1 MVIENNLPKAYKEV
15 LEIVNHMS
23 KRDYDKVDK
32 NILSAMKNQADW
44 EYDYKVEHIKDFQNQ
59 EMLLETKYILAIF
72 FRDYWATERQRN
84 RILEKERIDT
94 KIEEKKKQ
102 LQYSPNDIFK
112 NKKTE
117 DNDIQEVSKNAQ
129 IVVYKETIINKCINF
144 IKKLF
149 KSLH

>member
-1 MVIENNLPKAYKEV
+1 MVIENNLPKAYREV

-102 LQYSPNDIFK
+102 LQYSPNNIFK
-112 NKKTE
+112 SIKTE
-117 DNDIQEVSKNAQ
+117 DNDIHEVSKNAQ

-149 KSLH
+149 NRLH